1 MVTQCGWGWGQLT
14 GSSISPKNVRAFPCA
29 EQSEQSGMQNS
40 VLAQKT
46 KMTHTLSA
54 TRNKHHTLSADGV
67 KEHLPKLVQCIH
79 FNPTPDVKIYNRLLQ
94 TLSGW
99 HAAGLGLPLMI
110 IWLLHNGALQ
120 LSRAQTLKWQQPP
133 PPPPPAAAAAL
144 ISSWA
149 PRAAGLPACCAIWH
163 TEPLT
168 PSLCKSRD
176 ADWLQHT
183 FSE

>member
-1 MVTQCGWGWGQLT
+1 
-14 GSSISPKNVRAFPCA
+14 
-29 EQSEQSGMQNS
+29 MQ
-40 VLAQKT
+40 Q
-46 KMTHTLSA
+46 
-54 TRNKHHTLSADGV
+54 RNKATPPHLERRWSQTASTNNCSKRYTSTQHLMQKIHH
-67 KEHLPKLVQCIH
+67 
-79 FNPTPDVKIYNRLLQ
+79 RLLQ

-99 HAAGLGLPLMI
+99 LAAGLGLPLMI
-110 IWLLHNGALQ
+110 IWLLHKRALQ

-133 PPPPPAAAAAL
+133 PPPPPAAAL

-176 ADWLQHT
+176 TDCLQHT
-183 FSE
+183 FSELFQWLPRVPGVIFPINLPLYLDISQDCWVS